1 MNTTA
6 SDIKRLIVFD
16 LDDTLFHEAEF
27 LASARREIARRI
39 SERYSIPAPALL
51 MIMSHPGEGENAFDA
66 LDRFLKKAIGENVE
80 ESIKWMVNLYRTH
93 KPDISLDPGVRAA
106 LAALADDPHTLTG
119 LITRGRLTTQMNK
132 IEALGLRH
140 YLSIPPSICTQ
151 TDSDDSKSHFF
162 RHYDKAVTGQV
173 ARISVGDNPP
183 VDFAE
188 PNRLGWITVA
198 VADHGHNIHPQDLDT
213 CPAIC
218 RPDHVIDSVADLPAL
233 LEKIGV

>member
-16 LDDTLFHEAEF
+16 LDDTLFPEAEF
-27 LASARREIARRI
+27 VASARREIARRL
-39 SERYSIPAPALL
+39 SGRYRIPASSLL

-66 LDRFLKKAIGENVE
+66 LSRFLTKAIGENVE
-80 ESIKWMVNLYRTH
+80 ESIKWMVDVYRTH
-93 KPDISLDPGVRAA
+93 KPDISLAHGVRAA

-119 LITRGRLTTQMNK
+119 LITRGRLTTQINK
-132 IEALGLRH
+132 IEALGLRP

-151 TDSDDSKSHFF
+151 TDSDGSKSHFF
-162 RHYDKAVTGQV
+162 RHYDRAVPGRV

-188 PNRLGWITVA
+188 PKRMGWITVA
-198 VADHGHNIHPQDLDT
+198 VADRGDNIHPQNFST